1 METQM
6 HKRKRRFKLTTAR
19 AVIIGSVLISLSIL
33 IGNIKVNVV
42 GSVANAD
49 VNKEKTGIKYSVKIE
64 NDDHVRGNKSA
75 KITIVEYSDFE
86 CPYCKMFDST
96 MKEVSQKYPN
106 DIAWVYRHYP
116 LSIHPKAQKEAEA
129 SECVASLGGESAF
142 WKFADRIFEITPSNN
157 GLDLAILPQIASD
170 AGVDVAKFNECLSS
184 GKMAD
189 VITLHK
195 KSAEALGIN
204 ATPNSFI
211 LFPNG
216 NVVPV
221 QGAEDASVIKKIIEE
236 GLRG

>member
-42 GSVANAD
+42 GSIANAD

-64 NDDHVRGNKSA
+64 KDDHVRGNKSA

-142 WKFADRIFEITPSNN
+142 WKFTDRIFEITPSNN

-221 QGAEDASVIKKIIEE
+221 QGAEDASVIKRIIEE

>member
-1 METQM
+1 M

-42 GSVANAD
+42 GSIANAD

-64 NDDHVRGNKSA
+64 KDDHVRGNKSA

-142 WKFADRIFEITPSNN
+142 WKFTDRIFEITPSNN

-221 QGAEDASVIKKIIEE
+221 QGAEDASVIKRIIEE